1 MVRKLEKWSV
11 PMLVT
16 KRVLPALVIVAGMTS
31 VLSVP
36 TAHANFLSPGSP
48 ATSPDIFQ
56 SIPGNV
62 VASTGTIVF
71 SSLAGINGI
80 VTEEVIADADRGG
93 TLDFVIQVTNF
104 GIPLVRITNGTF
116 GTPDVGYI
124 IHGGTAGDLTSGPQ
138 FPTSVDESTNGIVGF
153 DFSGVVP
160 VLPGPPTTILVMK
173 TGFSTFQPGT
183 IGFVAF
189 DNSTAN
195 VFGFSPLG
203 LPVPGPIAGAGL
215 PGLIFAGGG
224 LLGWWRRR
232 RKNGAK

>member
-1 MVRKLEKWSV
+1 MARKLEKWSISM
-11 PMLVT
+11 PVT
-16 KRVLPALVIVAGMTS
+16 TRVLPAFIIPVGMTS
-31 VLSVP
+31 ILSGP
-36 TAHANFLSPGSP
+36 SAQCNFLSPGSP

-124 IHGGTAGDLTSGPQ
+124 I
-138 FPTSVDESTNGIVGF
+138 
-153 DFSGVVP
+153 
-160 VLPGPPTTILVMK
+160 
-173 TGFSTFQPGT
+173 
-183 IGFVAF
+183 
-189 DNSTAN
+189 
-195 VFGFSPLG
+195 
-203 LPVPGPIAGAGL
+203 
-215 PGLIFAGGG
+215 
-224 LLGWWRRR
+224 
-232 RKNGAK
+232 